1 MAAFELNNLANAEQ
15 QSLGPS
21 PRPKEEGII
30 AFKVYDSCRSQ
41 DCLTFE
47 DLGPIRAAECY
58 SVGAECVEEGDIVHP
73 PVGAASVSVDR
84 LSVKKF
90 IIGEKEPCSFNEG
103 YWDIEVKYLFLYR
116 LTFKD
121 ADGCP
126 IISIWATSS
135 YNKRV
140 SLFGSV
146 NSDVIIGTDLVT
158 NYGEASAIHADP
170 YVMVEAKGVALSSAI
185 LYPSPDN
192 PERPRPTVTVTIGL
206 FSTIKL
212 FRIVTINVPS
222 KGFCI
227 PEECSSVD
235 PLNPCDYF
243 NSLEFPKTL
252 FSPVVKEDFLT
263 NERPGAFKPC
273 GCD

>member
-15 QSLGPS
+15 QSIAL
-21 PRPKEEGII
+21 PRPKEEGVI

-41 DCLTFE
+41 DCLTFDE
-47 DLGPIRAAECY
+47 LGPIRAAECF
-58 SVGAECVEEGDIVHP
+58 SVGAECVEEGDIIYP
-73 PVGAASVSVDR
+73 PLGAASVSIDH

-90 IIGEKEPCSFNEG
+90 IVGEKEPCSFKEG
-103 YWDIEVKYLFLYR
+103 YWDIDVKYVFLYR

-126 IISIWATSS
+126 IISIWATST

-146 NSDVIIGTDLVT
+146 NSDIVIGTDLIT
-158 NYGEASAIHADP
+158 NCGEASTIHADP
-170 YVMVEAKGVALSSAI
+170 YVMVEAKGVALGASI
-185 LYPSPDN
+185 LYPPCDGSD
-192 PERPRPTVTVTIGL
+192 EIRATVSVTIGL
-206 FSTIKL
+206 FTTIKL

-222 KGFCI
+222 KGFCV
-227 PEECSSVD
+227 PDECATVD

-252 FSPVVKEDFLT
+252 FSPAVKEEFLA
-263 NERPGAFKPC
+263 NDRPGIFKPC